1 MQLVQILLFG
11 FVQVALCSGGTVLPP
26 GTSVHVCILVLFLS
40 KSEGRGSVPADA
52 VASPRRWTISRC
64 PLVLSAGGNTILF
77 RLLTK
82 PLFCSFPPLDARKA
96 SNGGF
101 CSGREEVSEQHK
113 ELNKIK
119 ILFNLGEGQ
128 NGISHMTVF
137 RVLSWPL
144 G

>member
-1 MQLVQILLFG
+1 M
-11 FVQVALCSGGTVLPP
+11 
-26 GTSVHVCILVLFLS
+26 
-40 KSEGRGSVPADA
+40 
-52 VASPRRWTISRC
+52 
-64 PLVLSAGGNTILF
+64 LSAGGNTILF

-113 ELNKIK
+113 ELNKMVHV
-119 ILFNLGEGQ
+119 LFSRYPAKSGSPKDCYGPLRGVRLSFFANVFCKCTFKTELKNLLLTLRWLMAYSVSQKDNVPGRALVMPAAASSPAG
-128 NGISHMTVF
+128 G
-137 RVLSWPL
+137 